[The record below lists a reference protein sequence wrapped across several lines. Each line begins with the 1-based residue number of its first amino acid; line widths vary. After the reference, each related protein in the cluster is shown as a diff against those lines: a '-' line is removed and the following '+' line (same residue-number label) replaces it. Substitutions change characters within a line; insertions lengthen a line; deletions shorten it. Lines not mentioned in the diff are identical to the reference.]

1 MAPSLPG
8 LCFDG
13 KIKKLRA
20 SLARGEDVN
29 QRDAGGYTGLMR
41 AVVMAHEAVVE
52 LLLQQPGL
60 DVNLAD
66 EENHQTAPHGA
77 CQEAHAGI
85 VRRLL
90 AHPTLT
96 CHNAMDSEGYSP
108 LMWAVVWRGTV
119 WSV

>member
-8 LCFDG
+8 LCEEGRLDEA
-13 KIKKLRA
+13 RA
-20 SLARGEDVN
+20 ALARGEEVN
-29 QRDAGGYTGLMR
+29 QRDVYGSTGLMLAAR
-41 AVVMAHEAVVE
+41 NGHEDVVE

-96 CHNAMDSEGYSP
+96 CHNAVDRFGRTP
-108 LMWAVVWRGTV
+108 LMYAVQWNNVECV
-119 WSV
+119 S